1 MSQFQIEAFTRRAGA
16 AVALAAASALTTGF
30 PALEPRAH
38 VVLALHAILLLGSAA
53 VLLHSPAHGG
63 PEAARGT
70 TVLGSLRWLGFAGM
84 ALSALHVDGG
94 VAARS
99 EAADEAPRG
108 TVRGF
113 LLFLVFL
120 AGVWGVYLSMVRG
133 RGAPAPQP
141 RTATEED
148 ANGGEANA
156 MSMTDARVVVDS
168 KV

>member
-1 MSQFQIEAFTRRAGA
+1 M
-16 AVALAAASALTTGF
+16 ALAAASALTTGF

-38 VVLALHAILLLGSAA
+38 VVLALHAILLLGCAA
-53 VLLHSPAHGG
+53 VLLSPAHGDGG

-99 EAADEAPRG
+99 EAAEEAPRG
-108 TVRGF
+108 TVRGL

-120 AGVWGVYLSMVRG
+120 AGVWGVYLSMVRE

-141 RTATEED
+141 LPAATAAEED

>member
-1 MSQFQIEAFTRRAGA
+1 MSQSQIEAYTRRAGA

-38 VVLALHAILLLGSAA
+38 VVLALHAILLLGCAA
-53 VLLHSPAHGG
+53 VLLSPAHGDGG

-84 ALSALHVDGG
+84 ALSALHVD
-94 VAARS
+94 A
-99 EAADEAPRG
+99 EEAPRG
-108 TVRGF
+108 TVRDL

-133 RGAPAPQP
+133 RGEGVP
-141 RTATEED
+141 RPRNRGWRWKKMLTARRPTPCP
-148 ANGGEANA
+148 
-156 MSMTDARVVVDS
+156 
-168 KV
+168 